1 MTSPGPAPGWYPN
14 PSGEAGQRY
23 WDGQNWTI
31 VNVPATPAPEVSN
44 GPSTPTGPS
53 GTRILAVMAGIGAT
67 VLALAVGCL
76 AYIGSLS
83 STSSRISTT
92 ISSSDGSQP
101 TSTST
106 LASATAPTAVLPAP
120 TDSVA
125 FVGNPK
131 CGMSHDPSD
140 ETGFAAPIGT
150 YLFAEKNYLHKLELD
165 NIDVPDPIVII
176 KAGYDHVCALVGP
189 SDLDTPNLG
198 AREESAK
205 KELLNSGV
213 VLSADDAQAVVSDAV
228 TELC

>member
-1 MTSPGPAPGWYPN
+1 LADGGVFGSQSDLQRGDD
-14 PSGEAGQRY
+14 AGFRTGSRRGGRSIGDHAQRLVRLDQSQQFGAAVDAVAAHLGAAGHGA
-23 WDGQNWTI
+23 DGD
-31 VNVPATPAPEVSN
+31 
-44 GPSTPTGPS
+44 GDL
-53 GTRILAVMAGIGAT
+53 LAD
-67 VLALAVGCL
+67 
-76 AYIGSLS
+76 
-83 STSSRISTT
+83 T

-150 YLFAEKNYLHKLELD
+150 YLCAEKNYLHKLELD
-165 NIDVPDPIVII
+165 NIDVPDPIAII
-176 KAGYDHVCALVGP
+176 KAAYDHVCALVGP

-198 AREESAK
+198 AREDAAK